1 MKKEKGHC
9 EVNVCFFYNTDLHPL
24 SQVQINS
31 CPELNPGF
39 TDSSES
45 KWGHGHDISFF
56 FVWSFYALLLCQ
68 CFWML
73 GYTTS
78 TV

>member
-1 MKKEKGHC
+1 MEKEKGHC

-45 KWGHGHDISFF
+45 K
-56 FVWSFYALLLCQ
+56 
-68 CFWML
+68 
-73 GYTTS
+73 
-78 TV
+78 

>member
-1 MKKEKGHC
+1 MGKEKGHC

-45 KWGHGHDISFF
+45 KWGHGHDISLFCQF
-56 FVWSFYALLLCQ
+56 LRCQ
-68 CFWML
+68 CFWMP
-73 GYTTS
+73 GYTSS

>member
-9 EVNVCFFYNTDLHPL
+9 EVNVCFFYNTDLHTL

-45 KWGHGHDISFF
+45 K
-56 FVWSFYALLLCQ
+56 
-68 CFWML
+68 
-73 GYTTS
+73 
-78 TV
+78 